1 MTDRHIDDEALD
13 WAIRMAEPDADW
25 DAFLLWLEG
34 DATRSDRY
42 DLAVTMLDDAAAGI
56 ASRPTPAIVTQS
68 APGLSAPTPPTSRA
82 AGSVAGLKRRRWIGG
97 AIAAALT
104 GAIGLGV
111 WTQVPQPY
119 AIATAPGEQRT
130 VTLEDGSSIVLAG
143 ASTVTLDHRDP
154 RVAIVE
160 RGEMLF
166 RVRHDAD
173 RPFAVRVGALRLADL
188 GTVFDVKTQGARTRV
203 AVAEGAVMVDPDGA
217 ALRLDPGQV
226 VVAEGGTLERGET
239 AAGDVGG
246 WRDGRL
252 AYDDAPLAEIAADLS
267 RQTGRR
273 IVAGPETAARTFRG
287 TLDVA
292 TIRKRPAL
300 LGTLLDVSVRQDA
313 EGWTL
318 EPRR

>member
-13 WAIRMAEPDADW
+13 WALRMAEPDADW
-25 DAFLLWLEG
+25 DAFLAWIEG

-42 DLAVTMLDDAAAGI
+42 DRAVTMLDDAASALAAAPVAVAAPI
-56 ASRPTPAIVTQS
+56 VRPS
-68 APGLSAPTPPTSRA
+68 
-82 AGSVAGLKRRRWIGG
+82 RRRWIGG
-97 AIAAALT
+97 AIAAVLA

-111 WTQVPQPY
+111 WTQAPQPY
-119 AIATAPGEQRT
+119 VVATAAGEQRI
-130 VTLEDGSSIVLAG
+130 VALADGSSVVLAG
-143 ASTVTLDHRDP
+143 ASTVRLDHRDP
-154 RVAIVE
+154 RVATVE

-166 RVRHDAD
+166 RVRHDAA
-173 RPFAVRVGALRLADL
+173 RPFAVQVGALRLVDI
-188 GTVFDVKTQGARTRV
+188 GTVFDVKLADGRTRI

-217 ALRLDPGQV
+217 ALRLDAGQAAI
-226 VVAEGGTLERGET
+226 AEGKTLERRT
-239 AAGDVGG
+239 VAAADVGG

-252 AYDDAPLAEIAADLS
+252 AYDDAPLAEVAADLS

-273 IVAGPETAARTFRG
+273 VVAAPDIAARTFRG

-292 TIRKRPAL
+292 TVKERPAL
-300 LGTLLDVSVRQDA
+300 LGTLLGVTVRQDA

>member
-25 DAFLLWLEG
+25 DAFLAWLEG
-34 DATRSDRY
+34 DAARSDRY
-42 DLAVTMLDDAAAGI
+42 DRAVAMLDDAAGA
-56 ASRPTPAIVTQS
+56 AAAVVTAPVSAPLEPVARPT
-68 APGLSAPTPPTSRA
+68 
-82 AGSVAGLKRRRWIGG
+82 RRRWIGG
-97 AIAAALT
+97 AIAAALA

-111 WTQVPQPY
+111 WTQLPQPY
-119 AIATAPGEQRT
+119 AVATAPGEQRT
-130 VTLEDGSSIVLAG
+130 VALGDGSSIVLAG

-154 RVAIVE
+154 RVATVE

-173 RPFAVRVGALRLADL
+173 RPFAVRAGALRLIDL
-188 GTVFDVKTQGARTRV
+188 GTVFDVKTDGARTRV
-203 AVAEGAVMVDPDGA
+203 AVSEGAVMVDPDGA
-217 ALRLDPGQV
+217 ALRLDPGQA
-226 VVAEGGTLERGET
+226 VVAEGETLARHDV
-239 AAGDVGG
+239 AAADVGG
-246 WRDGRL
+246 WREGRL
-252 AYDDAPLAEIAADLS
+252 AYDDAPLSEVAADLS

-273 IVAGPETAARTFRG
+273 IVAGPGIAARTFRG

-292 TIRKRPAL
+292 TIRERPAL
-300 LGTLLDVSVRQDA
+300 LGTLLGVAVRQDA